1 MAGVN
6 QRASRV
12 VDPRSPIRFSGGGRD
27 VT

>member
-12 VDPRSPIRFSGGGRD
+12 VDPRSLIRFSGGRD